1 LLDIVKNPFEFSEV
15 IHGTYY
21 EPLDLIMKHGLNR
34 MARNHIHMAVGW
46 PGAEVISGMR
56 GNCQVVVEVNLV
68 RAMYAEH
75 RLPFYC
81 STNKVILC
89 EGVKNIEG
97 QKDGALPPQY
107 FRSIVDTKN

>member
-1 LLDIVKNPFEFSEV
+1 M